1 MAVIIND
8 LEVVL
13 EPPPSKAQAG
23 APRPPE
29 KPQLSPQDLLS
40 TRERELRNR
49 LRLQAH

>member
-13 EPPPSKAQAG
+13 EPPPPQAQAG
-23 APRPPE
+23 AQPLPE
-29 KPQLSPQDLLS
+29 KPRLSPQDLL
-40 TRERELRNR
+40 TMRERELRNR

>member
-13 EPPPSKAQAG
+13 EPPPPKVQAG
-23 APRPPE
+23 ELPPPE

-40 TRERELRNR
+40 MRDRELRNR